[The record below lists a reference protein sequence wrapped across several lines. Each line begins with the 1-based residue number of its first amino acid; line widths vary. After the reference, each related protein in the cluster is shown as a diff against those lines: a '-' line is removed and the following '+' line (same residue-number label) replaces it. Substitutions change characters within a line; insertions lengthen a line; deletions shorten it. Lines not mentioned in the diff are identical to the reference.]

1 MTSGMKKNEILHMQY
16 YEHEEIVM
24 RLKSYQL
31 QTQRLEARIKYLS
44 CAMFIGFLGLV
55 FLFAILIYQ
64 NA

>member
-1 MTSGMKKNEILHMQY
+1 MISGMKKNEILHMQY

-31 QTQRLEARIKYLS
+31 QTQSLERRIKYLS
-44 CAMFIGFLGLV
+44 YAMFISLLGLV
-55 FLFAILIYQ
+55 FLFAILIYN